1 MHPFQLKDKAHEY
14 VPFPEIGS
22 GGQFHVYDM
31 HNGRVIK
38 LPLSEAETLLV
49 VQQRINTHGD
59 GRATKDEHERA
70 RLLTFI
76 NGKARI
82 PGMIRHN
89 FLQPEL
95 FLGLLGNPTLVAI
108 DHLLPEDTPEKRW
121 GAGRVAYTQ
130 DRLDMTSTIFN
141 HLNSISRLGNGDL
154 RQVRSLI
161 DAYVERTHNLW
172 EFGYA
177 DYVFKLGD
185 TGFDERNRLIF
196 ADLGEFS
203 SDVGFMKNAVAQ
215 KRWLN
220 NINPVKADF
229 PQIPR
234 QAQEY
239 FTNTLNHNL
248 TVAELEKRWRS
259 KHVCS
264 DCRAQDDVLT
274 TFIKAKVAEIDYVDR
289 W

>member
-1 MHPFQLKDKAHEY
+1 MQPFHLKDKPHEY
-14 VPFPEIGS
+14 IPFPEIGS
-22 GGQFHVYDM
+22 GGQFHVYDL
-31 HNGRVIK
+31 HNSRVLK
-38 LPLSEAETLLV
+38 LPLTEAETLLV
-49 VQQRINTHGD
+49 VKQRRNTD
-59 GRATKDEHERA
+59 GNGKDTSEEHTQA
-70 RLLTFI
+70 RMLTFI

-82 PGMIRHN
+82 AAMVRHS

-95 FLGLLGNPTLVAI
+95 FLGLLGNPALI
-108 DHLLPEDTPEKRW
+108 SMDHLLPEDTPEKRW

-130 DRLDMTSTIFN
+130 DRLDMTADVLH
-141 HLNSISRLGNGDL
+141 HLNSISRLGSGDL
-154 RQVRSLI
+154 RQLHTMI
-161 DAYVERTHNLW
+161 DTYVERMHSLW
-172 EFGYA
+172 EFGYS
-177 DYVFKLGD
+177 DYVFKVGD
-185 TGFDERNRLIF
+185 TGFDERGRLIF

-203 SDVGFMKNAVAQ
+203 SDLAFMKNAVSQ

-220 NINPVKADF
+220 NINPIKADF

-239 FTNTLNHNL
+239 FANTLNHSL
-248 TVAELEKRWRS
+248 TPEELEKRWRT

-274 TFIKAKVAEIDYVDR
+274 AFIKAKVAEIDFVDR